1 MGAAVLAIP
10 AAISAFTA
18 IEPLLKPLVLGIE
31 NLFGKGTGPTKL
43 AVATGAVQVITD
55 KLATAGTITGLPS
68 PEQIAAWIQGT
79 VDMLKSAGLLN
90 GPALMTVVSGSTVVS
105 GAPVQPATSANV
117 QAAAD
122 LIRVAVTLLGAK

>member
-1 MGAAVLAIP
+1 MGAAVIVP

-31 NLFGKGTGPTKL
+31 NLFGKGTGTTKL
-43 AVATGAVQVITD
+43 ATATAAVQEITN
-55 KLATAGTITGLPS
+55 KLATAGTINGLPT
-68 PEQIAAWIQGT
+68 PEQITAWIQGT
-79 VDMLKSAGLLN
+79 VDMLKSVGLLS
-90 GPALMTVVSGSTVVS
+90 GPAPLTVVSGSTVVS
-105 GAPVQPATSANV
+105 GAPALPTSSTNV